1 MTRKPILI
9 LGAALILCAAL
20 AACGRM
26 ADLEAPPA
34 RQSERAQRG
43 GDATPMPEP
52 ATQNR
57 SSNQIP
63 IDGGPNNPY
72 RGSGSPFQQ

>member
-1 MTRKPILI
+1 MSRNTLI
-9 LGAALILCAAL
+9 LTFCVLGSAL
-20 AACGRM
+20 ALSACGRM

-34 RQSERAQRG
+34 RKTERSERGAEV
-43 GDATPMPEP
+43 APMPEP

-72 RGSGSPFQQ
+72 RGSGSPFQE